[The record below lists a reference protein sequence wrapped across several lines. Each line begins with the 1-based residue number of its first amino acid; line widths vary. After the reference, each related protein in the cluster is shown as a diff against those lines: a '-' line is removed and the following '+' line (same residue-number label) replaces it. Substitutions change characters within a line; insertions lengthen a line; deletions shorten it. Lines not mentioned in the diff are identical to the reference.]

1 MRQRHQRT
9 RDVFDTGPFGGYSH
23 LGNTEGTVSYN
34 GFSYNYNAES
44 WSVYDSAGTLLE
56 TGSARNSPSNNDA
69 AKAWIDSGAEPSYP
83 VVDPFDDTGSTT
95 QYNWL
100 TNVNKDEIVY
110 SGWKDVYYA
119 QVVMEI
125 ITPAEGRA
133 LANEKLGYRTIQHTG
148 WPGVWAQNMENYD
161 PSDFV
166 AQFDTAKQ
174 DEKEAAYGAPET
186 RTLYAPSMQYN
197 SRNVGVAT
205 KPRQKIPG
213 TQFEYWDG
221 DIEQH
226 SWKLHGIST
235 VKNKTGYDPVTGNY
249 DLNYPEVMVDAMGS
263 YGMCLSHYIARYNP
277 EDASEF
283 YGWEVLRPSEAEGG
297 VDAGTPIATVMQM
310 FVKPGYD
317 PKGRDWQDKKY
328 GGTWGAED
336 IWRTFEKKPAWRFA
350 NEMEMTKESFFLL
363 EPELAVKN
371 KLPLLTNAQIDEES
385 TGVFEGDLL
394 ISNKG
399 DNHAFS
405 GSGLWDNDNV
415 YLSDLEKL
423 EDVGYNGRKSIF
435 KSGLLGTNAPKKRA
449 VLNGEYGGKTIFG
462 YNIGETNKKDHA
474 AKVEWLGEGG
484 TFGSFSKFPDTIAD
498 TNQYGKTMVVYRF
511 PKQLDPNLP
520 RHKEWLDMYA
530 ENGDT
535 DYSIQNTK
543 NCYPYPSGGGTGY
556 AMLGRLPMDYQSG
569 GRSDTIGDLQP
580 GTIKGAITPNAQ
592 YGARMKIKFT
602 PMIKPKTHEFG
613 AYRMNEGGYGAY
625 FNLGLWTKHLSVYK
639 RTADIRF
646 DTTSVAGAEIAV
658 VDGDTRAYF
667 ASSKIASVYFDQ
679 RKFDVGSTGFA
690 IGQCLLKYEQNA
702 ESIDI
707 QLGQVYSSE
716 RLILSK
722 YEASRTVNM
731 LNTAEGLVI
740 RSHEVEPRPEL
751 TGKLA
756 GSLEADYFIPAAIIT
771 MDDVRSAVKPIGYG
785 AIETAHKEIF
795 GRELT
800 PGFIRDLPAPIPDV
814 TLDPRDSGRYV
825 FEGRSFPFSILSIH
839 IPGYYK
845 GPILRYNEEGIP
857 IEPTE
862 NVQYVEETGKVI
874 AGPGFLGTG
883 DAYIIYQS
891 PFGGR
896 SGSKVNFNQW
906 IQSQTEMEEAGL
918 TPDQIITNPS
928 MSTGPLLDFTPTED
942 LQNEFMGK
950 YEDEMEL
957 IRAELLARYGN
968 MTFTNTEFKAYF
980 RFWNKDYVT
989 GADLINAG
997 FPIPGIDYTEFDQ
1010 RLASIETAYEMKYK
1024 ELSDGGNLYRVTHSP
1039 TWSDPNSIG
1048 AAGFAGFTDASGFT
1062 ITDVTAKWGAIGS
1075 ASPRYTGDVGMS
1087 MVPYDADVVGEEM
1100 GYMAM
1105 SNLDGLGYPGEGIVD
1120 SALDTSKDLAM
1131 EGAKWGA
1138 ISVGA
1143 PIGVSAG
1150 LSIIMLAGTVAVGV
1164 AAKGTLDYGFKILNR
1179 NKPSP
1184 S

>member
-9 RDVFDTGPFGGYSH
+9 RDVFDTGPFGGYRS
-23 LGNTEGTVSYN
+23 LGNTEGTVYYN
-34 GFSYNYNAES
+34 GFSYTYNAES

-83 VVDPFDDTGSTT
+83 VVDPFDNTGSTT

-100 TNVNKDEIVY
+100 TNVNKDEIIY
-110 SGWKDVYYA
+110 SSMTDVYYA
-119 QVVMEI
+119 QVVLEI
-125 ITPAEGRA
+125 ITNNEAKVILNTQFDVAGGA
-133 LANEKLGYRTIQHTG
+133 LAY
-148 WPGVWAQNMENYD
+148 WPGNWASGMENYD
-161 PSDFV
+161 PSDFA

-186 RTLYAPSMQYN
+186 RTIYAPSMQFE

-205 KPRQKIPG
+205 KPGQEIPG
-213 TQFEYWDG
+213 TQYQYWDG

-235 VKNKTGYDPVTGNY
+235 VKNQSGYDPVTDNY
-249 DLNYPEVMVDAMGS
+249 DLTYPEVMVDAMGS

-283 YGWEVLRPSEAEGG
+283 YGWEKLRASEAEGG
-297 VDAGTPIATVMQM
+297 VEAGTPIATVIQM

-317 PKGRDWQDKKY
+317 PKGRDWQDY
-328 GGTWGAED
+328 FAGGNIMSED
-336 IWRTFEKKPAWRFA
+336 VWRTFEKKPAWRFA
-350 NEMEMTKESFFLL
+350 NGMKMTKESFFLL
-363 EPELAVKN
+363 EPELAAKN
-371 KLPLLTNAQIDEES
+371 KKPALTNAQIDEEAAGIMS
-385 TGVFEGDLL
+385 SKYLTWKKGNYVFGGRMTDHVTM
-394 ISNKG
+394 S
-399 DNHAFS
+399 A
-405 GSGLWDNDNV
+405 
-415 YLSDLEKL
+415 LEKL

-449 VLNGEYGGKTIFG
+449 VLDAEYGGIDIFG

-474 AKVEWLGEGG
+474 AKVEWLGAGG
-484 TFGSFSKFPDTIAD
+484 TFGSFSKFPDAIAD
-498 TNQYGKTMVVYRF
+498 TNKYGKTMVVYRF
-511 PKQLDPNLP
+511 PKQLDPSLP

-602 PMIKPKTHEFG
+602 PMIKPKTHPFG
-613 AYRMNEGGYGAY
+613 AYRMNEGGYGL
-625 FNLGLWTKHLSVYK
+625 FVGKSMNNTSQIPQT
-639 RTADIRF
+639 RTIDIRF
-646 DTTSVAGAEIAV
+646 DTTSVAGAQIAV

-679 RKFDVGSTGFA
+679 REFDVGSTGFA

-722 YEASRTVNM
+722 YAASRTVNM
-731 LNTAEGLVI
+731 LNTAKGSAT
-740 RSHEVEPRPEL
+740 RSHEVEPRPEV

-771 MDDVRSAVKPIGYG
+771 MDDVRSAVKPIGYA
-785 AIETAHKEIF
+785 AIETAHKKIF

-800 PGFIRDLPAPIPDV
+800 SGFIRDLPAPIPDV

-839 IPGYYK
+839 IPGHYK

-857 IEPTE
+857 IAPTE
-862 NVQYVEETGKVI
+862 NVQYEEETGKVI

-883 DAYIIYQS
+883 EAYIIYQS

-896 SGSKVNFNQW
+896 SGSEVNFHQW

-918 TPDQIITNPS
+918 TPGQIITDPS

-957 IRAELLARYGN
+957 ISAELLARYGN
-968 MTFTNTEFKAYF
+968 ATFTNNEFKAYF

-1010 RLASIETAYEMKYK
+1010 RLAAIETAYEMKYK

-1048 AAGFAGFTDASGFT
+1048 AAGLGGFTDASGFT

-1143 PIGVSAG
+1143 PIGVSTGVAV
-1150 LSIIMLAGTVAVGV
+1150 IMLAGTVAVGYM
-1164 AAKGTLDYGFKILNR
+1164 AKGTLDYGFKILDR